1 MFERY
6 SEKAR
11 RTIFFARYEASRLGG
26 SEIGTEHILL
36 GLFREDKA
44 IVLRYLSSIPIG
56 DFEEIRTKI
65 EAISTKNPKLPTS
78 ADLPLSNES
87 KRVLAYAAEEAERL
101 AHPRIGNKHLLL
113 GLLREERGCAAQL
126 LRQYGAEVATLR
138 LEMAK
143 SLSKDEDVVYIH
155 GSGWD
160 LSYVNRVAEHLR
172 KFFWQK
178 QRWRPAD
185 IVVRRQ
191 DGLVSF
197 DLKLAEEPA
206 HFELKQGHW
215 TNDTCAICQWEFSAS
230 GAQDR
235 TTGYSN
241 GREWLCSE
249 CYEKFMAPQ
258 NKPEV

>member
-56 DFEEIRTKI
+56 GFEEIRTKI
-65 EAISTKNPKLPTS
+65 EAISTRNPKLPTS

-143 SLSKDEDVVYIH
+143 SPSKDEDVVYIH

-160 LSYVNRVAEHLR
+160 FSYVNRVA
-172 KFFWQK
+172 
-178 QRWRPAD
+178 
-185 IVVRRQ
+185 
-191 DGLVSF
+191 
-197 DLKLAEEPA
+197 
-206 HFELKQGHW
+206 
-215 TNDTCAICQWEFSAS
+215 
-230 GAQDR
+230 
-235 TTGYSN
+235 
-241 GREWLCSE
+241 
-249 CYEKFMAPQ
+249 
-258 NKPEV
+258 